1 MGNLFIGF
9 MLIFLDFNLNLGNST
24 IGLIPDFIG
33 YIVMIKGLEQMDDE
47 SAFFMKIKPYVT
59 GMAFYSTFLYLLD
72 LLGVSISL
80 GVLTYVLA
88 IISTVISLYIS
99 YNIVMG
105 VIDME
110 GKYNTTLNGNSLKST
125 WTLLA
130 VFNILSFV
138 TLMIPLISLISIIGS
153 FIVAIIFLVAFNNS
167 KNLYYDTAIKR
178 F

>member
-9 MLIFLDFNLNLGNST
+9 ILVFLDFNLNLGNST
-24 IGLIPDFIG
+24 IGLIPDFLG

-72 LLGVSISL
+72 LLGVSISI

-130 VFNILSFV
+130 VLNVLSFV
-138 TLMIPLISLISIIGS
+138 TLIIPLLAIMSIIGS
-153 FIVAIIFLVAFNNS
+153 IIVAIIFLVTFNKS